1 MCQDTNSGTISY
13 AKIVLAV
20 CSKNVAVLQI
30 YLNKI
35 IKYNAIQCNRLEI
48 QILYYILK
56 FHYFKNIFSV
66 LPMLT
71 SNTHNCDVFII
82 SGCPDNCATC
92 AVDGNDAAVC
102 SACNTGFAKTSAN
115 ACISK

>member
-1 MCQDTNSGTISY
+1 MCAEI
-13 AKIVLAV
+13 
-20 CSKNVAVLQI
+20 VAVLQI

-48 QILYYILK
+48 IILYYILK
-56 FHYFKNIFSV
+56 FHYFKNNFSI
-66 LPMLT
+66 LPIPT
-71 SNTHNCDVFII
+71 SITHNFHVFII

>member
-1 MCQDTNSGTISY
+1 MC
-13 AKIVLAV
+13 AE
-20 CSKNVAVLQI
+20 NVAVLQI

-35 IKYNAIQCNRLEI
+35 IKCNAIECNCLEI
-48 QILYYILK
+48 IILYYILK
-56 FHYFKNIFSV
+56 CHYFKNNFSI
-66 LPMLT
+66 LT
-71 SNTHNCDVFII
+71 IPTYINHNFHVSII

-92 AVDGNDAAVC
+92 AVDGNDAALC

>member
-1 MCQDTNSGTISY
+1 MC
-13 AKIVLAV
+13 AE
-20 CSKNVAVLQI
+20 NVAVLQI

-35 IKYNAIQCNRLEI
+35 IKCNAIQCIRLENI
-48 QILYYILK
+48 ILYYILK
-56 FHYFKNIFSV
+56 FHYFKNNSSI
-66 LPMLT
+66 LPIPK
-71 SNTHNCDVFII
+71 II
-82 SGCPDNCATC
+82 TDNFHVIIIAGCPDNCATC